1 MTNQFEHLSQQ
12 LEQHQYIADADLVTT
27 LSLMDSLQRPLLIEG
42 EAGVGKTEIAK
53 VLSEVY
59 DCPLIRLQC
68 YEGLDA
74 STSVYEW
81 NYSHQLLSI
90 KMMEDAG
97 SSYQQKESN
106 IFNEEF
112 LLERPLLKAIRQ
124 PTSPVLLIDEI
135 DRTDE
140 AFEAFLLELLSD
152 FQITI
157 PELGTIKASSI
168 PKVILTSNG
177 TRELSD
183 ALRRR
188 CLYHYMEYPS
198 YEKELRIIHTRLP
211 EIQDKLAIQIATFLQ
226 QLRDV
231 ELRKQP
237 GVAETLDWAAAL
249 MGQGITEL
257 TASDFVIQSSK
268 SCLLKTQDDVTRLN
282 NAEMTQLINNVS

>member
-1 MTNQFEHLSQQ
+1 MTNQFKHLNEQ
-12 LEQHQYIADADLVTT
+12 LAQHQYIADADLVTT

-106 IFNEEF
+106 IFNDEF

-157 PELGTIKASSI
+157 PELGTIKAASI

-211 EIQDKLAIQIATFLQ
+211 EIQDKLAMQVATFLQ
-226 QLRDV
+226 QLRDI

-237 GVAETLDWAAAL
+237 GVAETLDWATAL

>member
-1 MTNQFEHLSQQ
+1 MPNTFEQLNQQ
-12 LEQHQYIADADLVTT
+12 LVQHQYIADADLVTT
-27 LSLMDSLQRPLLIEG
+27 LSLMESLQRPLLIEG
-42 EAGVGKTEIAK
+42 DAGVGKTEIAK

-90 KMMEDAG
+90 KMMEDTG
-97 SSYQQKESN
+97 PSYQQKESN
-106 IFNEEF
+106 IFNDEF

-157 PELGTIKASSI
+157 PELGTIKAVSI

-211 EIQDKLAIQIATFLQ
+211 EIEDKLAMQIATFLQ
-226 QLRDV
+226 QLRDI
-231 ELRKQP
+231 ELRKKP
-237 GVAETLDWAAAL
+237 GVAETLDWTTAL
-249 MGQGITEL
+249 MEQGITEL

-282 NAEMTQLINNVS
+282 NTEMTQLINNVS